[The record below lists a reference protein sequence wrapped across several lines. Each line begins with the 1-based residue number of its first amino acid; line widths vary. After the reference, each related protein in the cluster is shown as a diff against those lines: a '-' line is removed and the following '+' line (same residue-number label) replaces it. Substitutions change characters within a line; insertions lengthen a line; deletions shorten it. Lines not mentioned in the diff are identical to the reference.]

1 MAYSRSKNLT
11 TTEKKLQTIKNQ
23 LYGKESDSTTFSF
36 KSVEKTDT
44 TSNSTSLKIETNYL
58 KNELIKITI
67 LAALAIGAQ
76 LILYFIF
83 RQKLI

>member
-1 MAYSRSKNLT
+1 MAYSRSKKLT

-23 LYGKESDSTTFSF
+23 LYGKETNSTTFNF
-36 KSVEKTDT
+36 KSAESMNT

-58 KNELIKITI
+58 KNELIKITL

-83 RQKLI
+83 QQKLI